1 MKYIIFLTLVA
12 FGFIMVWKN
21 EKFMEFFGRVAWAEK
36 NFGFY
41 GGSRIFYKMFGIV
54 IIILSA
60 MMLTGWLQKIILAIF
75 APMIGKG
82 R

>member
-1 MKYIIFLTLVA
+1 MKYIIFLILIG
-12 FGFIMVWKN
+12 FGFLIVWKN

-36 NFGFY
+36 HFGFS
-41 GGSRIFYKMFGIV
+41 GGSRLFYKMFGIV

-75 APMIGKG
+75 APMIGGEK
-82 R
+82 